1 MALPKTLSWDDV
13 YEKFLQYA
21 SKATE
26 QEKQTLAM
34 VNMVLDIAKTHEE
47 KLTAAEQVEIYRFT
61 RKVIGED
68 CFDCEEDEDED
79 EE

>member
-13 YEKFLQYA
+13 NEKFLQYA

-26 QEKQTLAM
+26 QEKQTLAV

-61 RKVIGED
+61 LKVIGED
-68 CFDCEEDEDED
+68 CFACEEDEDE
-79 EE
+79 E

>member
-1 MALPKTLSWDDV
+1 MALRKTLSWDDV

-26 QEKQTLAM
+26 QEKQTLAV

-47 KLTAAEQVEIYRFT
+47 KLTAYEQVEIYRFML
-61 RKVIGED
+61 KVIGED
-68 CFDCEEDEDED
+68 CFACEEDEE
-79 EE
+79 